1 MCPSRIYQSFCCIMK
16 TVAAAEFS
24 VRVGLGGQVGVRL
37 APSARAPPVPGPLPS
52 LLIQLHGTTFN
63 FTFFSDNFNT
73 RYEYTHCI
81 LCIHFDFLS
90 KTKKF
95 YHFSSLSLNFSPI
108 LSLSL
113 SLKFEQKVEKFPP
126 LTPPR
131 Y

>member
-1 MCPSRIYQSFCCIMK
+1 MCPLRIYQSFCCIMK

-95 YHFSSLSLNFSPI
+95 LGNK
-108 LSLSL
+108 
-113 SLKFEQKVEKFPP
+113 LKFEIIDHCEPLIDSELIPP
-126 LTPPR
+126 LHFAPHP
-131 Y
+131 